1 MFHTP
6 RRERDGCFSTM
17 PCCCCQ
23 DDSSGEGAVV
33 THIPSRSP
41 HMSTHVNID
50 PWRRGRRG
58 VECRV
63 VSRRRQGGVPDP
75 HKRWTG
81 KSRCRGGR
89 IIRDNFWNGEEWN
102 GRDRGRG
109 RFGTW
114 CYSRA
119 SLFGTA
125 DGATVPTG
133 QLLGVAIP
141 PAGGELISAWDWGRR
156 DWGWD

>member
-1 MFHTP
+1 MSRVP
-6 RRERDGCFSTM
+6 CRLPSSTGW
-17 PCCCCQ
+17 
-23 DDSSGEGAVV
+23 S
-33 THIPSRSP
+33 SRSP
-41 HMSTHVNID
+41 QTLDRQIPVQ
-50 PWRRGRRG
+50 G
-58 VECRV
+58 V
-63 VSRRRQGGVPDP
+63 
-75 HKRWTG
+75 
-81 KSRCRGGR
+81 R

-102 GRDRGRG
+102 GRGRGRG